1 MNEGASACAGGI
13 AGACDKIYLP
23 SYTWPGIVLM
33 TLSLVVLLVLARKH
47 ILKIRFKVV
56 MITWLA
62 LAVCFTAV
70 VLIQVETGGSR
81 SGKAHEF
88 CRLSGAPNCE
98 Y

>member
-23 SYTWPGIVLM
+23 SYTWPGIVLIA
-33 TLSLVVLLVLARKH
+33 LSLVILLVLARKH
-47 ILKIRFKVV
+47 ILKIRFEVA

-62 LAVCFTAV
+62 LAVSFMAV
-70 VLIQVETGGSR
+70 VSLQVETGCSRAGAGS
-81 SGKAHEF
+81 EF
-88 CRLSGAPNCE
+88 CRLSSNPNCE